1 MLHCFT
7 LGFRPSA
14 VTERQPATHLGHDNK
29 HNGRDD
35 AATQQHQFDV
45 FRPVR
50 PSNLLRLP
58 LKVDRLPAARAHTHI
73 SGEGLTAS
81 SAAGWRTS
89 GRQSSR
95 LTSPGALRAPKLSL
109 HTQQRR
115 HTGCTSGARGLAAGG
130 TESEAHRSCCAS
142 HPSSSP
148 SPPGSASTAVIARHC
163 SRSNPASRG
172 PAVSHDGAC
181 GRGRSAPSPPGEHP

>member
-1 MLHCFT
+1 MFFIVSL
-7 LGFRPSA
+7 SA

-58 LKVDRLPAARAHTHI
+58 LKVDRLPAARARTH
-73 SGEGLTAS
+73 
-81 SAAGWRTS
+81 
-89 GRQSSR
+89 
-95 LTSPGALRAPKLSL
+95 
-109 HTQQRR
+109 QRR
-115 HTGCTSGARGLAAGG
+115 GVDRKLRSGLAYLRSSVFSTNESRCSPRSKAFSAHTAAASYGLHVRGGLAAGG
-130 TESEAHRSCCAS
+130 KESEAHRSCCAS

-148 SPPGSASTAVIARHC
+148 SPPGSVSTAVIARHC

-172 PAVSHDGAC
+172 PDSAVSSRDGAC
-181 GRGRSAPSPPGEHP
+181 RRGVGRSAPSPPGEHP

>member
-1 MLHCFT
+1 MFFFFSL
-7 LGFRPSA
+7 SA

-95 LTSPGALRAPKLSL
+95 LTSPGAPRAPKLSL
-109 HTQQRR
+109 EDT
-115 HTGCTSGARGLAAGG
+115 AAGVNG
-130 TESEAHRSCCAS
+130 LHVQARVGGGRDGERGAPIVLCITPFVFSISSWISLDCRDRAS
-142 HPSSSP
+142 LL
-148 SPPGSASTAVIARHC
+148 
-163 SRSNPASRG
+163 
-172 PAVSHDGAC
+172 
-181 GRGRSAPSPPGEHP
+181 EK